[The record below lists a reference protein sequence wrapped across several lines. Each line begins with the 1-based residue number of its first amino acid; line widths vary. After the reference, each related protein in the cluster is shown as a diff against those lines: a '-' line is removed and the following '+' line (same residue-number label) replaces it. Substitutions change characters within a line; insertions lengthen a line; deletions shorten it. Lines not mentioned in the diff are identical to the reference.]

1 MYLRK
6 DSREAYE
13 MRKTGLAP
21 ALKTLTQKSLV
32 MVATS
37 LIMLATT
44 FVIVATS
51 LVMVAT
57 S

>member
-44 FVIVATS
+44 
-51 LVMVAT
+51 
-57 S
+57 